1 MEIDW
6 GAGLLE
12 RVWRMTVGRAALVTL
27 ATFWHDESWVVGF
40 WVVICNGGTLW
51 GTVRGVGGE
60 SGEVGS

>member
-1 MEIDW
+1 ME
-6 GAGLLE
+6 
-12 RVWRMTVGRAALVTL
+12 VGRAALVTL